1 MDDRPIASR
10 PLHLGPPARRVVDLV
25 VLLLVAPVA
34 LTLVA
39 VLAVA
44 VKLDSSGP
52 AFVTHRR
59 IGRGG
64 REFRLFKV
72 RTMVTNAEEMKAEL
86 MDLNVLPLP
95 DFKIPNDPRVT
106 RVGGWLRKTSLDELP
121 QLWNVLRGEM
131 TLVGPRPCSIEV
143 TRYELWQTER
153 LEVTPGLIG
162 RWQAEGRNH
171 TDFAARCRMDIRQ
184 LRTDSPA
191 ASLILAVKTLKAILT
206 SRESF

>member
-1 MDDRPIASR
+1 MADRPIASS
-10 PLHLGPPARRVVDLV
+10 PSPLGPPARRVVDLV
-25 VLLLVAPVA
+25 VLLLVAPAA

-59 IGRGG
+59 IGTGG

-72 RTMVTNAEEMKAEL
+72 RTMVKDAEEMKAQL
-86 MDLNVLPLP
+86 TDLNVLSWP

-131 TLVGPRPCSIEV
+131 TLVGPRPCSIEL

-153 LEVTPGLIG
+153 LEVTPGLLG

-171 TDFAARCRMDIRQ
+171 ADFAARCRMDIRQ
-184 LRTDSPA
+184 VRADSPA
-191 ASLILAVKTLKAILT
+191 AGLALAAKTLRAVLT
-206 SRESF
+206 SQESF

>member
-1 MDDRPIASR
+1 MRDRPIASR
-10 PLHLGPPARRVVDLV
+10 PSRLGPLARRVVDLV
-25 VLLLVAPVA
+25 VLLLVAPAA

-39 VLAVA
+39 MLAVA
-44 VKLDSSGP
+44 VKLDSPGRG
-52 AFVTHRR
+52 FVTHRR

-64 REFRLFKV
+64 REFRMLKV
-72 RTMVTNAEEMKAEL
+72 RTMVKNAEQMKAQL
-86 MDLNVLPLP
+86 MDLNVLPVP

-106 RVGGWLRKTSLDELP
+106 RVGRWLRKTSLDELP
-121 QLWNVLRGEM
+121 QLWNVVRSEM
-131 TLVGPRPCSIEV
+131 TLVGPRPCSIDV

-171 TDFAARCRMDIRQ
+171 ADFAARCRMDIRQ

-191 ASLILAVKTLKAILT
+191 ASLLLAAKTLKAMLT